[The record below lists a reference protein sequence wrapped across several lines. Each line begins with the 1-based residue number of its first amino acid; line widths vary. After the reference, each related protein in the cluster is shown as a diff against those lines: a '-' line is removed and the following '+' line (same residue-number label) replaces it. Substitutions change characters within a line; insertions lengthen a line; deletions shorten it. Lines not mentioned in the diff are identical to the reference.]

1 MHPQRRLVWLGLLGR
16 YLLLV
21 VVLGLIATSLYAT
34 VDADDRPTVLR
45 LAVAAFVTVVLIHI
59 NGHFRRRLEEAPPSA
74 FALARRVPP
83 VDAKVATAV
92 QRLKE
97 EVQAGASSQ
106 RYFRES
112 LWPRLVR
119 LSEQHGTRERLE
131 DPPEGRWRRRG
142 PSLFAIA
149 ELVRLV
155 GDGRRIGGD
164 GR

>member
-1 MHPQRRLVWLGLLGR
+1 MHRQSRLAWLGLLGR

-21 VVLGLIATSLYAT
+21 VVLGLVATPLYAT
-34 VDADDRPTVLR
+34 VEADDRPTVVR

-59 NGHFRRRLEEAPPSA
+59 HSHFRRQREEAPPSA
-74 FALARRVPP
+74 FDQARRVAP

-92 QRLKE
+92 RRLRD
-97 EVQAGASSQ
+97 EVKAGVSSQ
-106 RYFRES
+106 RYFNDS

-119 LSEQHGTRERLE
+119 LSEQHGTRERLK

-142 PSLFAIA
+142 PSLPAIA

-155 GDGRRIGGD
+155 GDGRRIGD